1 MATYIFDYTGSTQS
15 FVVPAGVTNIL
26 IHRMWGAG
34 GASGTRHPVPLSDAS
49 PGRAGGYLSGSLT
62 VTPGETLTLLVGGG
76 GQQDNDG
83 TTSAGGY
90 GGGGV
95 GAGGGSQGGGGG
107 GGRSAILRGVTEL
120 LTAHGGGGGPSVYAG
135 GRDGGNGTDSVGGVA
150 GSNSGGAAPTDG
162 SVLQGGNG
170 GGPDGTGGGGGG
182 GYYGGGGGGGSSSG
196 GGFGGNGGSYT
207 GATGAT
213 ASPGTGPTPA
223 FYTDALN
230 ASTYGGGGVLT
241 GSLGGAG
248 QNGRIVLAVVDAS
261 ADLVMPFP
269 VVMAGDL
276 PRIITVNASGPA
288 ATAAALGGGSTSAT
302 APQAR
307 LSVGVGGGARAAMRI
322 PVVSL
327 AGSVP
332 PPVGGNMAAPT
343 FAATAFGGANSKAA
357 MKKFALSVATTTVEI
372 GHATTRAPA
381 STTAAT
387 ALTGGVAKTYVS
399 MPFEVSATGRVSTSA
414 GVYAVMP
421 KASVAASGSR
431 RVASAAAT
439 APRPALTA
447 TGTAHESANTNA
459 RMPLASLIGYGG
471 AVLSVGSGRPMV
483 SASAVTGSV
492 GVVTATLPLVVL
504 SSTATQHERGGAALR
519 MPSLVVGPSG
529 RVVAVMPAGRL
540 TSIGHAVVAVTQE
553 AYVLNMNSL
562 QVDGQDVVMGGQLTR
577 YTDFPFTKVVRYLGS
592 YYGVASDGLYLLEG
606 DTNNGAP
613 IEWAFTTCTTDFK
626 APTKK
631 TVASV
636 YFGGELGPEAEFTV
650 ACGELPDQMH
660 QYTTTKQALQRNH
673 RQKFGLGRKARYY
686 AFGVAGD
693 GELNLDSLEFEVA
706 NMTRRI

>member
-1 MATYIFDYTGSTQS
+1 MATYIFDYTGGTQS
-15 FVVPAGVTNIL
+15 FVVPAGVTSVL

-34 GASGTRHPVPLSDAS
+34 GAAGTRKPAGLSDAS
-49 PGRAGGYLSGSLT
+49 PGSAGGHITGQLV

-95 GAGGGSQGGGGG
+95 GAGGGNQGGGGG

-120 LTAHGGGGGPSVYAG
+120 LTAHGGGGGPSVYTG

-162 SVLQGGNG
+162 SALQGGNG

-182 GYYGGGGGGGSSSG
+182 GYYGGGGGGGSGAG

-248 QNGRIVLAVVDAS
+248 QNGRIVLSIVEGS
-261 ADLVMPFP
+261 TQLVMPFP
-269 VVMAGDL
+269 VVMAGDP

-288 ATAAALGGGSTSAT
+288 ATAAALGGGSASAT

-307 LSVGVGGGARAAMRI
+307 LSAGGGGGARVAMRI

-327 AGSVP
+327 TGSVP

-357 MKKFALSVATTTVEI
+357 MKKLALSVATTTVEI

-387 ALTGGVAKTYVS
+387 GLTGGVAKTYVS

-421 KASVAASGSR
+421 KASVTASGSR

-439 APRPALTA
+439 APRPVLTA
-447 TGTAHESANTNA
+447 IGTAHESANANA

-471 AVLSVGSGRPMV
+471 AVLSVSSGRPTV

-504 SSTATQHERGGAALR
+504 SSTATQHERGGAVLR

-529 RVVAVMPAGRL
+529 RVAAVMPAGRI

-626 APTKK
+626 APMKK

-636 YFGGELGPEAEFTV
+636 YFGGELGPEAEFMV